1 MSILKEFKEFA
12 VKGNVIDMAVGIIVG
27 VAFGKII
34 TSFVGDV
41 IMPPIGLLV
50 GGIDFTK
57 LSIILKEASGGTT
70 PVVIAYGK
78 FIQTV
83 VDFVIVAAVI
93 FMMVKMINTL
103 KRKEEPATQAP
114 PEPSKEVALLG
125 EIRDILKEKR

>member
-57 LSIILKEASGGTT
+57 LSIILKEASGTT
-70 PVVIAYGK
+70 APVVIAYGK

-103 KRKEEPATQAP
+103 KRKEEPAAV
-114 PEPSKEVALLG
+114 PEPTKEVALLG

>member
-41 IMPPIGLLV
+41 IMPPIGLLI

-57 LSIILKEASGGTT
+57 LSIILREASGTAT